1 MRIIISSQMRTR
13 LARAATAALGLAVG
27 CTHAS
32 NHPASVHATQP
43 RTLAVFS
50 RHARSVD
57 DAAGA
62 RLVQESHGNTR
73 DLAVL
78 QELHRKGADPIKTW
92 GAALD
97 AGDVRVVRFLVDSVP
112 VTPQCAHRLMAGV
125 SAKIR
130 GSVSPDSNHSLAHLA
145 TLVQKMIQPSTDLD
159 PLLKIAS
166 LYFYHARWKN
176 ETLANIT
183 EVVQM
188 LLDLGANPN
197 AGGETSVVC
206 KAAASRA
213 NYAADLV
220 ELCLKSPLAYPK
232 THRGPK

>member
-1 MRIIISSQMRTR
+1 MRTR

-62 RLVQESHGNTR
+62 RLVQASHGNTR

-78 QELHRKGADPIKTW
+78 QQLHCKGADPIKTW

-97 AGDVRVVRFLVDSVP
+97 AGDICVVRFLVDSVP
-112 VTPQCAHRLMAGV
+112 VTPQCPLRLMAGV
-125 SAKIR
+125 SAKINKF
-130 GSVSPDSNHSLAHLA
+130 SPPDSDYSLEHLA
-145 TLVQKMIQPSTDLD
+145 TLVQKLIQPSTDLD
-159 PLLKIAS
+159 TLLKVAS
-166 LYFYHARWKN
+166 QHFLYARWNTKA
-176 ETLANIT
+176 LDNIT

-197 AGGETSVVC
+197 AGDETSVVC
-206 KAAASRA
+206 KAAASDA
-213 NYAADLV
+213 YYAADLV
-220 ELCLKSPLAYPK
+220 EMCLNPGRVPK
-232 THRGPK
+232 LI